1 MKERKPYLLEI
12 YNAFKSN
19 DIKARLKH
27 FDMLTNSLF
36 TLTQSLFDNKVPIEH
51 HHQEIENK
59 YFRYGMANHSIIKL
73 LKGNRFYIIKQQID
87 ITDLFSVFSLTR
99 MQIESFAIMYYLFF
113 DKVDAIEKDF
123 RYDIY
128 KLHGLQKQNS
138 FPLEFKKNEV
148 KKKKIEEEIE
158 KIINKIKEY

>member
-1 MKERKPYLLEI
+1 
-12 YNAFKSN
+12 
-19 DIKARLKH
+19 
-27 FDMLTNSLF
+27 
-36 TLTQSLFDNKVPIEH
+36 
-51 HHQEIENK
+51 
-59 YFRYGMANHSIIKL
+59 
-73 LKGNRFYIIKQQID
+73 
-87 ITDLFSVFSLTR
+87 

-113 DKVDAIEKDF
+113 DKVDTIEKDF

-158 KIINKIKEY
+158 KIINKIKEYPIFKEAKEKQQKEYLKPSRAKAISTKDILIKSGIDSNRISDI